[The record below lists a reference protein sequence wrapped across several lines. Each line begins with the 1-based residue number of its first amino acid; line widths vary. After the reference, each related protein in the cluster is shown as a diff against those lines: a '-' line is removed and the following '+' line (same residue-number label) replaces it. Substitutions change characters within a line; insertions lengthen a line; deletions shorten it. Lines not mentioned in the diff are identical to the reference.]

1 MAKKVLYLS
10 YDGITD
16 ALGQSQIL
24 PYLLGLEKLGHSF
37 HIVSFEKKG
46 IYHQFQSTIEQ
57 QIEGLNIV
65 WHPLFYTKKPP
76 VLSTLFDLNRMRNKA
91 LRLLVLFQ
99 FDVVHCRS
107 YLPALVALKLKN
119 KNNFFFLFDMR
130 GFWVDE
136 RVEGKLWNLKHP
148 VFLLIYHYM
157 KRQESRLLK
166 EANAIVSLTH
176 SGKLALDEL
185 YPLIAPSKKTTVI
198 PCCVDQMLF
207 TNRTAKKSLLEL
219 VGIDKN
225 KIVLAY
231 IGSIGTWYMLDEMLD
246 FFKIQQSKEANLHF
260 LFLSKDSK
268 DTILQKARE
277 KQILTTDISVLSV
290 PYREMPDYL
299 SVIDYGIFFIRP
311 SFSKRASS
319 PIKQAELMA
328 MGIPIICNAGVGDSE
343 AIVRE
348 HAAGFV
354 FDELSDEAFDNFSF
368 QQLHFDRE
376 RALRAVSSIFSLENG
391 VQAYDTIYTFRNA

>member
-37 HIVSFEKKG
+37 QIVSFEKKR

-91 LRLLVLFQ
+91 QQLLVLFQ

-107 YLPALVALKLKN
+107 YLPALVALRLKN

-136 RVEGKLWNLKHP
+136 RVEGKLWNLKNP

-176 SGKLALDEL
+176 NGKLALDEL
-185 YPLIAPSKKTTVI
+185 YPVIAPSKKITVI
-198 PCCVDQMLF
+198 PCCVDLMLF
-207 TNRTAKKSLLEL
+207 TNQTAKKSLLEL

-268 DTILQKARE
+268 DSILQKARE
-277 KQILTTDISVLSV
+277 KQILTTHISVLSV